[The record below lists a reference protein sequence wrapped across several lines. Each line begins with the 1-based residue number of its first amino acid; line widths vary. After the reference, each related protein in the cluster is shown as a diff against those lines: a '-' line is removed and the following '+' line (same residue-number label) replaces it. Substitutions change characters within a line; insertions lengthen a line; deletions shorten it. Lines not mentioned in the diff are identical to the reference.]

1 MGNRKIWSD
10 TMWNVKII
18 AVLVCTVFCANRPLA
33 QFNFVG
39 SAQSISN
46 SCVQLTNDVINQTGA
61 VWFNQQIN
69 LNQDFDIRLQV
80 MFGNRNGSGA
90 DGIAFVIQ
98 RQSTNA
104 GSSGEGLGYQNI
116 TPSLIVEFDT
126 FRNLNQGDPDN
137 RHMAVMQNGNPNHA
151 SALTPTVSIL
161 PSGLPADDGL
171 YHDVRFTWNANQQ
184 RLQVWVDCQIRLSYS
199 GNIVSTIFNG
209 NPLAFWGFTAATGG
223 FVNRHQVCNISNS
236 QFNPFSRTVT
246 ACAGAATTFNSSVVM
261 NNASYLWEPN
271 INLSSNT
278 ASQVTATAVQ
288 SQQYICT
295 ITDNCYGG
303 IIKDT
308 VNLQVIQR
316 PATPMPTARPDSLCE
331 GQPLEISVPTLPNV
345 VNVWTYPSGAIFAAD
360 TLRFANAPV
369 TESGIFRVAANS
381 GACVSDTGTVRV
393 HISPFVRLAAPY
405 DLQVCLG
412 QTALLS
418 AGQAIPGYS
427 FSWTGPN
434 GFTSNQ
440 PVPSVPITST
450 QDTGVYKVV
459 VTSGRC
465 KDSTRVRVTLGNTPL
480 VRFAT
485 NDTTICK
492 PDSFLLRLNS
502 NVSDFVFT
510 PDTAVRRINGN
521 YFFIGSDSVALIATA
536 SNGTFCTTSD
546 TVLIAVN
553 KRPFASAGR
562 DTTILAGNSA
572 RLQGVIDGTLP
583 SFTWSNTATL
593 SNPFVV
599 NPIATPLL
607 TTRYALSVT
616 SQLCGTVSDTVQVRV
631 LQRIEIPNSFSPN
644 GDGINDTWVI
654 DGLNSYA
661 NATVQVF
668 SRNGSLVFE
677 SRGYPT
683 PWNGTYNGSK
693 LPAATYY
700 YVIKVPDTND
710 LLRGWILLL

>member
-1 MGNRKIWSD
+1 MGKRRIF
-10 TMWNVKII
+10 TNVLLHIKTI
-18 AVLVCTVFCANRPLA
+18 AGWACGILCATPVLA

-46 SCVQLTNDVINQTGA
+46 NCVQLTNDVVNQTGA
-61 VWFNQQIN
+61 VWFNQQID
-69 LNQDFDIRLQV
+69 LSQDFDIRLQV
-80 MFGNRNGSGA
+80 LFGNRNGAGA

-126 FRNLNQGDPDN
+126 FRNTNQGDPDN
-137 RHMAVMQNGNPNHA
+137 RHMAIMQNGNPNHA

-171 YHDVRFTWNANQQ
+171 YHDVRFTWNATLQ

-199 GNIVSTIFNG
+199 GNIVASIFNG

-223 FVNRHQVCNISNS
+223 IVNRHQVCNISNS
-236 QFNPFSRTVT
+236 QFNPFSRTIT
-246 ACAGAATTFNSSVVM
+246 ACAGAATTLTSSVVM

-271 INLSSNT
+271 INLSGNA

-288 SQQYICT
+288 NQQYICT

-303 IIKDT
+303 TIRDT
-308 VNLQVIQR
+308 INLQVIPK
-316 PATPMPTARPDSLCE
+316 PATPTPTARPDSLCQ

-360 TLRFANAPV
+360 TLRFASAPV
-369 TESGIFRVAANS
+369 TESGLFRVAANR
-381 GACVSDTGTVRV
+381 GGCVSDTGSVRV
-393 HISPFVRLAAPY
+393 HISPFVRLAVPY

-434 GFTSNQ
+434 GFTSTQ
-440 PVPSVPITST
+440 PVPAVPITSF
-450 QDTGVYKVV
+450 QDTGLYKAV
-459 VTSGRC
+459 VTSGIC
-465 KDSTRVRVTLGNTPL
+465 KDSTTVRVVLGTSPVVN
-480 VRFAT
+480 FIT

-492 PDSFLLRLNS
+492 PDSFLLRLTT
-502 NVSDFVFT
+502 NVPNLIFT
-510 PDTAVRRINGN
+510 PDTAVATVNGN
-521 YFFIGSDSVALIATA
+521 YFFVGNDSVTLVATA
-536 SNGTFCTTSD
+536 ANGSFCSTSD
-546 TVLIAVN
+546 TIRIAVN
-553 KRPFASAGR
+553 KRPLANAGR

-572 RLQGVIDGTLP
+572 RLQGLIDGTLP
-583 SFTWSNTATL
+583 SFTWSNTASL
-593 SNPFVV
+593 SNPFAL
-599 NPIATPLL
+599 NPIAMPLL
-607 TTRYALSVT
+607 TTRYALTVT
-616 SQLCGTVSDTVQVRV
+616 SQPCGTVSDTVQVRV

-644 GDGINDTWVI
+644 GDGINDTWLI

-668 SRNGSLVFE
+668 SRNGSLIFE